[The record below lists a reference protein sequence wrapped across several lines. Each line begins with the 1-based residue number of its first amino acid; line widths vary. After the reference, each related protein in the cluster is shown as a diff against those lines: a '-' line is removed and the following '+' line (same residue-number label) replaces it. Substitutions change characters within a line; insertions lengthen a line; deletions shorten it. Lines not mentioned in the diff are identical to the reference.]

1 VFDRLQID
9 TKPVIEYVFSQ
20 NTNQVSLTCTG
31 GAMPY
36 DLIIRNGK
44 VIDGSGIPG
53 FHGDVAISGGCIVEI
68 GHVSGDARR
77 VLDADGLVVS
87 PGIIDNHTHYD
98 AQVTWDPLCTFS
110 CYHGATTVVIGNCS
124 LALAPAHEEDREM
137 LASVLSH
144 VEAIP
149 LEAIRAGVTWSWE
162 TIPQYLDALDRRL
175 GINVASL
182 IGHSAVRRY
191 VMGEASQERHA
202 TDAEV
207 AAMKAIVREGM
218 DAGAVGVSFERN
230 LRHFDWNGR
239 LAPTNL
245 ASDAEIFAVAG
256 VVDEVGRGVI
266 QFGGDRKLS
275 ARVATSSRQ
284 PVFCGNITQ
293 QAVAPDRWREQL
305 AEAENMMRQGYR
317 AYQFVMPRP
326 GDLRYTLKTA
336 QHFDALPSWKSVMLL
351 PLEKR
356 KQAFRDP
363 EVRARLHLEAVE
375 TPNNP
380 SRAGDF
386 TRRWDLQFVFRPAL
400 TKNQHLKGKSVAEV
414 AREQGR
420 DVLDAFL
427 DLALEE
433 DLETEFERREVN
445 SDEAAMTALLTSPYT
460 VIGQS
465 DGGAHVVFR
474 TDYSYST
481 YFLSHWVRE
490 RQIMSFEEAIRK
502 LTFVPASLFGLF
514 DRGLVRPG
522 MVADLMVFDPET
534 ISPLEPGEARDLP
547 GGATRRKQL
556 AQGIEWTV
564 VNGQVL
570 LERGQHTGV
579 YAGKVARNLSSAQAM
594 AASRRTA

>member
-1 VFDRLQID
+1 M
-9 TKPVIEYVFSQ
+9 S
-20 NTNQVSLTCTG
+20 
-31 GAMPY
+31 Y

-44 VIDGSGIPG
+44 VIDGSGMPG
-53 FHGDVAISGGCIVEI
+53 FHADVAVSSGSIVEI
-68 GHVSGDARR
+68 GQVSGDARR
-77 VLDADGLVVS
+77 VLDADGLVVA
-87 PGIIDNHTHYD
+87 PGIVDNHTHYD

-110 CYHGATTVVIGNCS
+110 CYHGVTTVVMGNCS

-149 LEAIRAGVTWSWE
+149 LEAIRAGVNWAWE
-162 TIPQYLDALDRRL
+162 TIPQYLDTLDRRL

-202 TDAEV
+202 TNQEV
-207 AAMKAIVREGM
+207 AAMKAIVREGIE
-218 DAGAVGVSFERN
+218 AGAVGVSFERN

-239 LAPTNL
+239 LAPTNV
-245 ASDAEIFAVAG
+245 ASDDEVFAVAG

-266 QFGGDRKLS
+266 QFGGDRKLG
-275 ARVATSSRQ
+275 AQVAKSSRC
-284 PVFCGNITQ
+284 PVFYGNITQ

-305 AEAENMMRQGYR
+305 AEAENMMRQGHR

-336 QHFDALPSWKSVMLL
+336 QHFDAMPAWKAVMLL

-363 EVRARLHLEAVE
+363 ETRAKLHLEAVE

-380 SRAGDF
+380 RHLGDF
-386 TRRWDLQFVFRPAL
+386 TRRWDLQFVFQPAL
-400 TKNQHLKGKSVAEV
+400 PKNQHLKGKSVAEI
-414 AREQGR
+414 AREQGK

-433 DLETEFERREVN
+433 ELETEFERREVN

-460 VIGQS
+460 IIGQS

-481 YFLSHWVRE
+481 YLLSHWVRE
-490 RQIMSFEEAIRK
+490 KEIMSLEEAIRK

-522 MVADLMVFDPET
+522 MAADLMVFDPET
-534 ISPLEPGEARDLP
+534 IAPLEPGEAQDLP
-547 GGATRRKQL
+547 GGAKRRKQL

-564 VNGQVL
+564 VNGEVL
-570 LERGQHTGV
+570 LEKGKHTGV
-579 YAGKVARNLSSAQAM
+579 YPGKVARNLSPAPTK
-594 AASRRTA
+594 AAGLRTTA

>member
-1 VFDRLQID
+1 M
-9 TKPVIEYVFSQ
+9 S
-20 NTNQVSLTCTG
+20 
-31 GAMPY
+31 Y
-36 DLIIRNGK
+36 DLIVRNGK
-44 VIDGSGIPG
+44 IIDGSGIPG
-53 FHGDVAISGGCIVEI
+53 FHADVAVSGGRIVEI
-68 GHVSGDARR
+68 GQVSGDARR
-77 VLDADGLVVS
+77 VLDADGLVVA

-110 CYHGATTVVIGNCS
+110 CYHGVTTVVMGNCS
-124 LALAPAHEEDREM
+124 LALAPAHEEDREV
-137 LASVLSH
+137 LANVLSH

-149 LEAIRAGVTWSWE
+149 LEAIRAGVKWSWE
-162 TIPQYLDALDRRL
+162 TIPQYLDALDQRL

-207 AAMKAIVREGM
+207 AAMKAIVREGIE
-218 DAGAVGVSFERN
+218 AGAVGVSFERN

-239 LAPTNL
+239 LAPTNV

-266 QFGGDRKLS
+266 QFGGDRKLG
-275 ARVATSSRQ
+275 AQVAKTSRC
-284 PVFCGNITQ
+284 PVFYGNITQ
-293 QAVAPDRWREQL
+293 QTVAPNRWREQL
-305 AEAENMMRQGYR
+305 TEAENMMRQGHR

-336 QHFDALPSWKSVMLL
+336 QHFDAMANWKSVMLL
-351 PLEKR
+351 PLEQR

-363 EVRARLHLEAVE
+363 ETRARLHLEAVE

-380 SRAGDF
+380 NHPGDF

-400 TKNQHLKGKSVAEV
+400 PKNQHLKGKSIA
-414 AREQGR
+414 AIAQEQEK
-420 DVLDAFL
+420 DVLDTFL

-433 DLETEFERREVN
+433 DLETEFERHEVN

-460 VIGQS
+460 IIGQS

-481 YFLSHWVRE
+481 YLLSHWVRE
-490 RQIMSFEEAIRK
+490 RGIMPLEEAIRK
-502 LTFVPASLFGLF
+502 LTFVPASLFGLY

-522 MVADLMVFDPET
+522 MAADLMVFDPET
-534 ISPLEPGEARDLP
+534 IAPLEPGEAQDLP
-547 GGATRRKQL
+547 GGAKRRKQL

-564 VNGQVL
+564 VNGEIL
-570 LERGQHTGV
+570 LEKGKHTGV
-579 YAGKVARNLSSAQAM
+579 YPGKVARNLS
-594 AASRRTA
+594 RT

>member
-1 VFDRLQID
+1 
-9 TKPVIEYVFSQ
+9 
-20 NTNQVSLTCTG
+20 
-31 GAMPY
+31 MPY

-53 FHGDVAISGGCIVEI
+53 FHGDVAVSGGRIAEI
-68 GHVSGDARR
+68 GKLSGDARQ
-77 VLDADGLVVS
+77 VLNADGLVVA

-98 AQVTWDPLCTFS
+98 AQVTWDPLCSFS

-124 LALAPAHEEDREM
+124 LALAPAHEEDREV

-162 TIPQYLDALDRRL
+162 TIPQYLDVLDRRL

-207 AAMKAIVREGM
+207 ATMKAIVREGIE
-218 DAGAVGVSFERN
+218 AGAVGVSFERN
-230 LRHFDWNGR
+230 FRHFDWSGR

-245 ASDAEIFAVAG
+245 AADAEIFAVAS
-256 VVDEVGRGVI
+256 VVDELGRGVI
-266 QFGGDRKLS
+266 QFGGDRKLG
-275 ARVATSSRQ
+275 AQVAKNSRQ
-284 PVFCGNITQ
+284 PVFYGNITQ
-293 QAVAPDRWREQL
+293 QAVAPEQWRERL
-305 AEAENMMRQGYR
+305 GEAESMMRQGYR

-336 QHFDALPSWKSVMLL
+336 QHFDAMPSWKSVMLL

-356 KQAFRDP
+356 KQAFQDL
-363 EVRARLHLEAVE
+363 ETRARLHLEAVE

-400 TKNQHLKGKSVAEV
+400 PKHQHLKGKSMAEI
-414 AREQGR
+414 AREQGK

-481 YFLSHWVRE
+481 YLLSHWVRE
-490 RQIMSFEEAIRK
+490 KGIMSLEEAIRK

-522 MVADLMVFDPET
+522 MAADLMVFDPAT
-534 ISPLEPGEARDLP
+534 IGPLEPGEAQDFP
-547 GGATRRKQL
+547 GGAKRRKQL

-564 VNGQVL
+564 VNGEVL
-570 LERGQHTGV
+570 LDKGKHTGV
-579 YAGKVARNLSSAQAM
+579 YPGKVARSTSH
-594 AASRRTA
+594 AAGNGR

>member
-1 VFDRLQID
+1 
-9 TKPVIEYVFSQ
+9 
-20 NTNQVSLTCTG
+20 
-31 GAMPY
+31 MPY

-44 VIDGSGIPG
+44 IIDGSGMPG
-53 FHGDVAISGGCIVEI
+53 FHADVAVSGGRIVEI
-68 GHVSGDARR
+68 GQVSGDARR

-110 CYHGATTVVIGNCS
+110 CYHGVTTVVMGNCS

-137 LASVLSH
+137 LAGVLSH

-149 LEAIRAGVTWSWE
+149 LEAIRAGVKWSWE

-207 AAMKAIVREGM
+207 AAMKAIVREGIE
-218 DAGAVGVSFERN
+218 AGAVGVSFERN

-239 LAPTNL
+239 LAPTNV
-245 ASDAEIFAVAG
+245 ASDTEIFAVAG

-266 QFGGDRKLS
+266 QFGGDRKLG
-275 ARVATSSRQ
+275 AQVAKTSRC
-284 PVFCGNITQ
+284 PVFYGNITH
-293 QAVAPDRWREQL
+293 QAVAPNQWREQL
-305 AEAENMMRQGYR
+305 TEAENMMRQGHR

-336 QHFDALPSWKSVMLL
+336 QHFDAMPSWKPVMLL

-363 EVRARLHLEAVE
+363 EVRARFHLEAVE
-375 TPNNP
+375 MPNNP
-380 SRAGDF
+380 SHAGDF

-400 TKNQHLKGKSVAEV
+400 PKNQHLKGKSVAEI
-414 AREQGR
+414 AREQGK
-420 DVLDAFL
+420 DVLDVFL

-433 DLETEFERREVN
+433 ELETEFERREVN

-460 VIGQS
+460 IIGQS

-481 YFLSHWVRE
+481 YLLSHWVRE
-490 RQIMSFEEAIRK
+490 KGIMSLEEAIRK

-522 MVADLMVFDPET
+522 MAADLMVFDPAS
-534 ISPLEPGEARDLP
+534 IAPLEPGEAHDLP
-547 GGATRRKQL
+547 GGAKRRKQL

-570 LERGQHTGV
+570 LEKGKHTGV
-579 YAGKVARNLSSAQAM
+579 YPGKVARNSSLK
-594 AASRRTA
+594 TA

>member
-1 VFDRLQID
+1 
-9 TKPVIEYVFSQ
+9 
-20 NTNQVSLTCTG
+20 
-31 GAMPY
+31 MPY

-44 VIDGSGIPG
+44 IIDGSGIPG
-53 FHGDVAISGGCIVEI
+53 FHGDVAISGGCIVEM
-68 GHVSGDARR
+68 GQVSGDARR
-77 VLDADGLVVS
+77 VLDADGLVVA

-162 TIPQYLDALDRRL
+162 TIPQYLNALDRRL

-202 TDAEV
+202 ADDEV
-207 AAMKAIVREGM
+207 AAMKAIVREGIE
-218 DAGAVGVSFERN
+218 AGAVGVSFERN

-239 LAPTNL
+239 LAPTNV
-245 ASDAEIFAVAG
+245 ASDPEIFAVAG

-266 QFGGDRKLS
+266 QCGGDRNLGAQLS
-275 ARVATSSRQ
+275 KASRH
-284 PVFCGNITQ
+284 PVFYGNITQ
-293 QAVAPDRWREQL
+293 QAAAPDQWRERL
-305 AEAENMMRQGYR
+305 TEAENMMRQGHR
-317 AYQFVMPRP
+317 SYQFVMPRP

-336 QHFDALPSWKSVMLL
+336 QHFDAMATWKSVMLL
-351 PLEKR
+351 PLEER
-356 KQAFRDP
+356 KQAFRNAQI
-363 EVRARLHLEAVE
+363 RARLHLEAVE
-375 TPNNP
+375 TPYTP
-380 SRAGDF
+380 GRAGDF

-400 TKNQHLKGKSVAEV
+400 AKHQHLKGKSVAEI
-414 AREQGR
+414 AREQGK

-427 DLALEE
+427 DLCLEE

-460 VIGQS
+460 IIGQS

-481 YFLSHWVRE
+481 YFLSHWVRD
-490 RQIMSFEEAIRK
+490 RRIMSLEEAIRK

-522 MVADLMVFDPET
+522 MAADLMVFDPET
-534 ISPLEPGEARDLP
+534 IGPLEPGEAQDLP

-570 LERGQHTGV
+570 LEKGKHTGV
-579 YAGKVARNLSSAQAM
+579 YPGKVARNLNPARQ
-594 AASRRTA
+594 

>member
-1 VFDRLQID
+1 
-9 TKPVIEYVFSQ
+9 
-20 NTNQVSLTCTG
+20 
-31 GAMPY
+31 MPH
-36 DLIIRNGK
+36 DLIIKNGNI
-44 VIDGSGIPG
+44 IDGSGIPG
-53 FHGDVAISGGCIVEI
+53 FHGDIAVSGGRITEI
-68 GHVSGDARR
+68 GKVSGDGRQ
-77 VLDADGLVVS
+77 VLNADGLVVA

-98 AQVTWDPLCTFS
+98 AQITWDPLCTFS

-124 LALAPAHEEDREM
+124 LALAPAHEQDREM

-162 TIPQYLDALDRRL
+162 TIPQYLDALERRL

-191 VMGEASQERHA
+191 VMGEASQERQA
-202 TDAEV
+202 TDNEV
-207 AAMKAIVREGM
+207 AAMKAIVREGIE
-218 DAGAVGVSFERN
+218 AGAVGVSFERN
-230 LRHFDWNGR
+230 LRHFDWDGR

-245 ASDAEIFAVAG
+245 AADAEIFAVAS

-266 QFGGDRKLS
+266 QFGGDRKLGAQV
-275 ARVATSSRQ
+275 ARASRQ
-284 PVFCGNITQ
+284 PVFYGNITQ
-293 QAVAPDRWREQL
+293 QAVAPDQWRERL
-305 AEAENMMRQGYR
+305 SEAESMMRQGHR

-380 SRAGDF
+380 RRAGDF

-400 TKNQHLKGKSVAEV
+400 PKHQHLKGKSVAEI
-414 AREQGR
+414 AQEQGK

-481 YFLSHWVRE
+481 YLLSHWVRE
-490 RQIMSFEEAIRK
+490 KGIMSLEEAIRK

-522 MVADLMVFDPET
+522 MAADLMVFDPKT
-534 ISPLEPGEARDLP
+534 IGPLEPGEAQDLP
-547 GGATRRKQL
+547 GGAKRRKQL

-570 LERGQHTGV
+570 LEKGKHTGV
-579 YAGKVARNLSSAQAM
+579 YPGKVARNSNHAQASM
-594 AASRRTA
+594 A

>member
-1 VFDRLQID
+1 
-9 TKPVIEYVFSQ
+9 
-20 NTNQVSLTCTG
+20 
-31 GAMPY
+31 MPY

-44 VIDGSGIPG
+44 IVDGSGIPG
-53 FHGDVAISGGCIVEI
+53 FHGDVAVSGCCIVEI
-68 GHVSGDARR
+68 GQVSGEARR
-77 VLDADGLVVS
+77 VLDANGLVVA

-162 TIPQYLDALDRRL
+162 TIPQYLNALDRRL

-191 VMGEASQERHA
+191 VMGEASQDRHA

-207 AAMKAIVREGM
+207 EAMKAIVREGIE
-218 DAGAVGVSFERN
+218 AGAVGVSFERN

-239 LAPTNL
+239 LAPTNV

-266 QFGGDRKLS
+266 QFGGDRKLG
-275 ARVATSSRQ
+275 AHVAKTSRC
-284 PVFCGNITQ
+284 PVFYGNITQ
-293 QAVAPDRWREQL
+293 QAVAPDQWRERL
-305 AEAENMMRQGYR
+305 TEAENLMRQGHR

-363 EVRARLHLEAVE
+363 EVRAKLHLEAVE
-375 TPNNP
+375 TPRDP

-400 TKNQHLKGKSVAEV
+400 PKHQHLKGKSVAEI
-414 AREQGR
+414 AREQGK
-420 DVLDAFL
+420 DVLDVFL
-427 DLALEE
+427 DLSLEE

-445 SDEAAMTALLTSPYT
+445 SDEAAMTALLTSPYI

-481 YFLSHWVRE
+481 YLLSHWVRE
-490 RQIMSFEEAIRK
+490 KGIMSLEEAIRK

-522 MVADLMVFDPET
+522 MTADLMVFDPET
-534 ISPLEPGEARDLP
+534 IGPLEPGEAHDLP
-547 GGATRRKQL
+547 GGAKRRKQL

-570 LERGQHTGV
+570 LENGEHTGV
-579 YAGKVARNLSSAQAM
+579 YPGKVARNLNPARQ
-594 AASRRTA
+594 

>member
-1 VFDRLQID
+1 M
-9 TKPVIEYVFSQ
+9 S
-20 NTNQVSLTCTG
+20 
-31 GAMPY
+31 Y
-36 DLIIRNGK
+36 DLIVRNGK
-44 VIDGSGIPG
+44 IIDGSGIPG
-53 FHGDVAISGGCIVEI
+53 FHADVAVSAGRIVEI
-68 GHVSGDARR
+68 GQVSGDARR
-77 VLDADGLVVS
+77 VVDADGLVVA

-110 CYHGATTVVIGNCS
+110 CYHGITTVVMGNCS
-124 LALAPAHEEDREM
+124 LALAPAHEEDREV
-137 LASVLSH
+137 LANVLSH

-149 LEAIRAGVTWSWE
+149 LEAIRAGVKWSWE
-162 TIPQYLDALDRRL
+162 TIPQYLDALDQRL

-207 AAMKAIVREGM
+207 AAMKAIVREGIE
-218 DAGAVGVSFERN
+218 AGAVGVSFERN

-239 LAPTNL
+239 LAPTNV

-266 QFGGDRKLS
+266 QFGGDRKLG
-275 ARVATSSRQ
+275 AQVAKTSRC
-284 PVFCGNITQ
+284 PVFYGNITQ
-293 QAVAPDRWREQL
+293 QTVAPNRWREQL
-305 AEAENMMRQGYR
+305 TEAENMMRQGHR

-336 QHFDALPSWKSVMLL
+336 QHFDAMPNWKSVMLL
-351 PLEKR
+351 PLEQR
-356 KQAFRDP
+356 KQAFQDP
-363 EVRARLHLEAVE
+363 ETRARLHVEAVE

-380 SRAGDF
+380 NHPGDF

-400 TKNQHLKGKSVAEV
+400 PKNQHLKGKSMAEI
-414 AREQGR
+414 AQEQGK
-420 DVLDAFL
+420 DVLDTFL

-433 DLETEFERREVN
+433 NLETEFERHEVN

-460 VIGQS
+460 IIGQS

-481 YFLSHWVRE
+481 YLLSHWVRE
-490 RQIMSFEEAIRK
+490 RGIMPLEEAIRK
-502 LTFVPASLFGLF
+502 LTFVPASLFGLY
-514 DRGLVRPG
+514 DRGLLRPG
-522 MVADLMVFDPET
+522 MAADLMIFDPAT
-534 ISPLEPGEARDLP
+534 IAPLEPGEAQDLP
-547 GGATRRKQL
+547 GGAKRRKQL

-570 LERGQHTGV
+570 LEKGKHTGA
-579 YAGKVARNLSSAQAM
+579 YPGKVARNLSP
-594 AASRRTA
+594 AANNGR

>member
-1 VFDRLQID
+1 
-9 TKPVIEYVFSQ
+9 
-20 NTNQVSLTCTG
+20 
-31 GAMPY
+31 MPY

-53 FHGDVAISGGCIVEI
+53 FYGDVGISGNRIVEI
-68 GHVSGDARR
+68 GQVSGDARR
-77 VLDADGLVVS
+77 VLDADGLVVA

-124 LALAPAHEEDREM
+124 LALAPAHQEDREM
-137 LASVLSH
+137 LAGVLSH

-162 TIPQYLDALDRRL
+162 TIPEYLNALDQRL
-175 GINVASL
+175 GVNVASL

-202 TDAEV
+202 TDNEV
-207 AAMKAIVREGM
+207 GAMKTIVREGIE
-218 DAGAVGVSFERN
+218 AGAVGVSFERN
-230 LRHFDWNGR
+230 MRHFDWDGR

-245 ASDAEIFAVAG
+245 AADAEIFAVAG
-256 VVDEVGRGVI
+256 VIDEVGRGVI
-266 QFGGDRKLS
+266 QFGGDRKLGAQV
-275 ARVATSSRQ
+275 ARTSRC
-284 PVFCGNITQ
+284 PVFYGNITQ

-305 AEAENMMRQGYR
+305 AEAENMMRQGHR
-317 AYQFVMPRP
+317 SYQFVMPRP

-336 QHFDALPSWKSVMLL
+336 QHFDALPTWKNVMLL

-356 KQAFRDP
+356 KEVFRDP
-363 EVRARLHLEAVE
+363 EVRAKLHVEAVE
-375 TPNNP
+375 TPRDP
-380 SRAGDF
+380 SRVGEF

-400 TKNQHLKGKSVAEV
+400 PKNQHLKGKSVAEI

-420 DVLDAFL
+420 DVLDVFL
-427 DLALEE
+427 DLSLEE

-445 SDEAAMTALLTSPYT
+445 SDEGAMTALLTSPYT

-481 YFLSHWVRE
+481 YLLSHWVRE
-490 RQIMSFEEAIRK
+490 REIMSLEEAIRK

-522 MVADLMVFDPET
+522 MAADLMVFDPAT
-534 ISPLEPGEARDLP
+534 VGPLEPGEAHDLP
-547 GGATRRKQL
+547 GGARRRKQL
-556 AQGIEWTV
+556 AKGIEWTV

-570 LERGQHTGV
+570 IEKGEHTGA
-579 YAGKVARNLSSAQAM
+579 YPGKVARNLSPAQAKANGQM
-594 AASRRTA
+594 IR

>member
-1 VFDRLQID
+1 MSY
-9 TKPVIEYVFSQ
+9 E
-20 NTNQVSLTCTG
+20 
-31 GAMPY
+31 
-36 DLIIRNGK
+36 LIIRNGK
-44 VIDGSGIPG
+44 IIDGSGIPG
-53 FHGDVAISGGCIVEI
+53 FHADVAVSGGRIVEI
-68 GHVSGDARR
+68 GQVSGDARR

-87 PGIIDNHTHYD
+87 PGIVDNHTHYD

-110 CYHGATTVVIGNCS
+110 CYHGVTTVVMGNCS
-124 LALAPAHEEDREM
+124 LALAPAHKEDREM

-162 TIPQYLDALDRRL
+162 TIPQYLDALDQRL

-202 TDAEV
+202 TDDEV
-207 AAMKAIVREGM
+207 AAMKAIVREGIE
-218 DAGAVGVSFERN
+218 AGAVGVSFERN

-239 LAPTNL
+239 LAPTNV

-266 QFGGDRKLS
+266 QFGGDRKLG
-275 ARVATSSRQ
+275 AQVAKTSRC
-284 PVFCGNITQ
+284 PVFYGNITQ
-293 QAVAPDRWREQL
+293 QTVAPNRWREQL
-305 AEAENMMRQGYR
+305 TEAENMMRQGHR

-336 QHFDALPSWKSVMLL
+336 QHFDAMPNWKSVMLL
-351 PLEKR
+351 PLDER

-363 EVRARLHLEAVE
+363 EIRARLHREAVE

-380 SRAGDF
+380 NHPGDF
-386 TRRWDLQFVFRPAL
+386 TRRWDLQFIFRPTL
-400 TKNQHLKGKSVAEV
+400 PKNQHLKGKSVADI
-414 AREQGR
+414 AHDQGK
-420 DVLDAFL
+420 DVLDTFL

-433 DLETEFERREVN
+433 ELETEFERHEVN

-460 VIGQS
+460 IIGQS

-481 YFLSHWVRE
+481 YLLSHWVRE
-490 RQIMSFEEAIRK
+490 KGIMPLEEAIRK

-522 MVADLMVFDPET
+522 MAADLMVFDPAT
-534 ISPLEPGEARDLP
+534 IAPLEPGEAQDLP
-547 GGATRRKQL
+547 GGAKRRKQL

-564 VNGQVL
+564 VNGEVL
-570 LERGQHTGV
+570 LERGKHTGV
-579 YAGKVARNLSSAQAM
+579 YPGKVARNLSPA
-594 AASRRTA
+594 

>member
-1 VFDRLQID
+1 
-9 TKPVIEYVFSQ
+9 
-20 NTNQVSLTCTG
+20 
-31 GAMPY
+31 MPY

-44 VIDGSGIPG
+44 IIDGSGMPG
-53 FHGDVAISGGCIVEI
+53 FHADVAVSGGRIVEI
-68 GHVSGDARR
+68 GQVSGEARR

-110 CYHGATTVVIGNCS
+110 CYHGVTTVVMGNCS

-137 LASVLSH
+137 LAGVLSH

-149 LEAIRAGVTWSWE
+149 LEAIRAGVKWSWE

-175 GINVASL
+175 GINVSSL

-207 AAMKAIVREGM
+207 AAMKAIVREGIE
-218 DAGAVGVSFERN
+218 AGAVGVSFERN

-239 LAPTNL
+239 LAPTNV
-245 ASDAEIFAVAG
+245 ASDTEIFAVAG

-266 QFGGDRKLS
+266 QFGGDRKLG
-275 ARVATSSRQ
+275 AQVAKTSRC
-284 PVFCGNITQ
+284 PVFYGNITH
-293 QAVAPDRWREQL
+293 QAVAPNQWREQL
-305 AEAENMMRQGYR
+305 TEAENMMRQGHR

-336 QHFDALPSWKSVMLL
+336 QHFDAMPSWKPVMLL

-380 SRAGDF
+380 RHAGDF

-400 TKNQHLKGKSVAEV
+400 PKNQHLKGKSVAEI
-414 AREQGR
+414 AREQGK
-420 DVLDAFL
+420 DVLDVFL

-433 DLETEFERREVN
+433 ELETEFERREVN

-460 VIGQS
+460 IIGQS

-481 YFLSHWVRE
+481 YLLSHWVRE
-490 RQIMSFEEAIRK
+490 KGIMSLEEAIRK

-522 MVADLMVFDPET
+522 MAADLMVFDPAS
-534 ISPLEPGEARDLP
+534 IAPLEPGEAHDLP
-547 GGATRRKQL
+547 GGAKRRKQL

-570 LERGQHTGV
+570 LEKGKHTGV
-579 YAGKVARNLSSAQAM
+579 YHGKVARNSSLK
-594 AASRRTA
+594 TA